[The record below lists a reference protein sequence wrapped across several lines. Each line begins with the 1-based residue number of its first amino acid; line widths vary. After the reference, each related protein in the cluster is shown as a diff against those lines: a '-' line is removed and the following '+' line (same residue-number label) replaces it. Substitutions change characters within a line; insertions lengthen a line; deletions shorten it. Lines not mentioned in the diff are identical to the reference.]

1 MRTHKTI
8 AWTAALLMLI
18 SSSVQASTS
27 EPETVIRNTV
37 EEVLAIVKQDK
48 DIQSGNQ
55 KKLIELVDSKVL
67 PHFNFH
73 HITRLAI
80 GRGWRTATLEQKK
93 TLEIEFRNLLM
104 RTYIAAFSTYRDQVV
119 NVKPANMAVD
129 ATETTIKTL
138 IGNKGKPPISV
149 NYDMEKTT
157 DGWKVYDLS
166 IEGVSMVT
174 NYRSAFAE
182 QIQKNG
188 IDGLIKALVEKNQAA
203 TKTAIT
209 KSVGK

>member
-1 MRTHKTI
+1 
-8 AWTAALLMLI
+8 LLMLI

-27 EPETVIRNTV
+27 EPETVIRKTV

-67 PHFNFH
+67 PHFNFT

-104 RTYIAAFSTYRDQVV
+104 RTYIAAFSTYRDQAV

-138 IGNKGKPPISV
+138 IGHKGKPPISV

-182 QIQKNG
+182 QIQKDG